1 MTTAIVKGS
10 LSAIS
15 HSTGL
20 SLAESFL
27 NVDAL
32 IVVDISSSMDMN
44 DVLKEGR
51 KVTRWAEACR
61 QMEMLQTSLPGRV
74 ALVAF
79 ADEVRFCPSGN
90 LPATEGSTDMVK
102 ALQFIKVVDD
112 CGVRLILISDGEP
125 NNPSATLKLAS
136 QFKSKIDTIHIG
148 AETDVR
154 GRDFLRQL
162 AALTGGI
169 VVQSSAA
176 MLPQLGESVR
186 KLIGA

>member
-1 MTTAIVKGS
+1 MKNDLVKGS

-32 IVVDISSSMDMN
+32 IVVDISNSMIAN
-44 DVLKEGR
+44 DVLRGGR
-51 KVTRWAEACR
+51 RVRRWDEAKR
-61 QMEMLQTSLPGRV
+61 QLEMLQTGLPGRI

-79 ADEVRFCPSGN
+79 SDDAFFCPDGN
-90 LPATEGSTDMVK
+90 LPEVQSSTDMVA
-102 ALQFIKVVDD
+102 ALQFIKIVDNS
-112 CGVRLILISDGEP
+112 GVHLILISDGEP

-148 AETDVR
+148 AETDHR

-162 AALTGGI
+162 AALTGGV